1 MSNYQ
6 CGLYGWTTHRTN
18 VYAEFSQIRAIV
30 FAMRK
35 GHVGTAMGGST
46 VLSPQRAAARN
57 RRRKAQE
64 AAWAAKSGAVVIS
77 HKSQTP
83 DQIATN
89 EKGIAAARK
98 ILEG

>member
-1 MSNYQ
+1 MAVV
-6 CGLYGWTTHRTN
+6 G
-18 VYAEFSQIRAIV
+18 AIV

-46 VLSPQRAAARN
+46 VISPQRAAARN
-57 RRRKAQE
+57 RARKAQE
-64 AAWAAKSGAVVIS
+64 AAWAAKSGAVVIT

-83 DQIATN
+83 EQIAIN

>member
-1 MSNYQ
+1 
-6 CGLYGWTTHRTN
+6 
-18 VYAEFSQIRAIV
+18 
-30 FAMRK
+30 MRK

-46 VLSPQRAAARN
+46 VISPQWEAARN
-57 RRRKAQE
+57 RARKAQE
-64 AAWAAKSGAVVIS
+64 AAWAAKSGAVVIT

-83 DQIATN
+83 EKIAIN